1 LQDSPPAAGRSMRH
15 LPFRRSAILP
25 GGFFMSLEHYEV
37 ISYDIKTDFLP
48 ALYGIPKALS
58 FSVQYSVTSHPL
70 KLLN

>member
-1 LQDSPPAAGRSMRH
+1 
-15 LPFRRSAILP
+15 
-25 GGFFMSLEHYEV
+25 MSSEHYEV

-48 ALYGIPKALS
+48 ALYGIQKALS